1 MRRQPGNELRAVTY
15 KAGAEGKNFTKAKE
29 MLKEAGRKAGVLV
42 PWKPREEHLV
52 GRTRS
57 LYDHGSQRSNQ

>member
-1 MRRQPGNELRAVTY
+1 MRRQPENELGAVTY
-15 KAGAEGKNFTKAKE
+15 KAGAEDKNFIKVKE
-29 MLKEAGRKAGVLV
+29 MLKEAGRKAGNLV